1 MIGAPGSTLQEP
13 AKTTHYGNPW
23 WTAFYLGFMLT
34 VLVFQ
39 TVLTIWLLV
48 GGLHNHN
55 AAPLLTGMLLAPA
68 LVFELLVIL
77 VLLVRHPSRLWRT
90 IVVTPSELRLP
101 DPKWKRV
108 PISDIAGVGLA
119 RDQKIR
125 GSKRGRGL
133 QRSGGLTAP
142 MSTSVALG
150 SSLPN
155 KIRLR
160 HGQRRSSP
168 TSTGA

>member
-1 MIGAPGSTLQEP
+1 GDVSNAYSVAHLTSSLVEANSARPEGQSGGRAPPTLP
-13 AKTTHYGNPW
+13 
-23 WTAFYLGFMLT
+23 
-34 VLVFQ
+34 V
-39 TVLTIWLLV
+39 
-48 GGLHNHN
+48 
-55 AAPLLTGMLLAPA
+55 AALAPA

-108 PISDIAGVGLA
+108 PISDIAGVGLP

-150 SSLPN
+150 
-155 KIRLR
+155 
-160 HGQRRSSP
+160 
-168 TSTGA
+168 